1 MSGSEVNQNPVTVL
15 CEAEAINSAESLE
28 RLLQGLGVAVNVVNR
43 FEDVD
48 ADSELVVVLQ
58 TEKVG
63 EAFNTYALRNGI
75 AWLPVQFSHSTGRIG
90 PIIVP
95 HCSACY
101 ECVQL
106 RSRSHGLAP
115 LEPKTTMFDLSWSV
129 LSGIVAIETVK
140 WITRH
145 TNSFPPL
152 SLGHLIEFDP
162 FHLQGDVN
170 PVYKLPTCPS
180 CGVRHQAHLAAQP
193 WREAELVLEP

>member
-1 MSGSEVNQNPVTVL
+1 MSSAEKNAVTIL
-15 CEAEAINSAESLE
+15 CESDAVNTAGTIED
-28 RLLQGLGVAVNVVNR
+28 LLNGLGVEVKVVSE
-43 FEDVD
+43 FDAVD

-58 TEKVG
+58 AEKNG
-63 EAFNTYALRNGI
+63 EAFNGYALKTGI
-75 AWLPVQFSHSTGRIG
+75 TWLPIQFSQSIGRIG

-95 HCSACY
+95 NCTACY

-106 RSRSHGLAP
+106 RSHSHGLAP
-115 LEPKTTMFDLSWSV
+115 LEHRSTMFDLSWSV
-129 LSGIVAIETVK
+129 LSGIIAIETVK

-152 SLGHLIEFDP
+152 SLGHIIEFDA

-180 CGVRHQAHLAAQP
+180 CGARHQAHLAAQP
-193 WREAELVLEP
+193 WHEAELVLEP